1 MQAASINK
9 KLGPEFETFFMM
21 TNHQYSYLSSSI
33 VKEVA
38 KFEAD
43 VSDLVPAA
51 VADAL
56 HKKFLRR

>member
-1 MQAASINK
+1 
-9 KLGPEFETFFMM
+9 MM